1 MDTVLLSRLQFAWTI
16 GYHILWPAYTIGVS
30 GFIVLVNALWLATK
44 KPVYR
49 TLLRFW
55 IHLFALGFAMG
66 VVTGVV
72 LSYEIG
78 TNWGVF
84 ADKTANVIGPF
95 FTYEALT
102 AFFLEAGFIGV
113 MLFGMNR
120 VGPFLHFFSSV
131 MVALGAMFSAFW
143 ILAANSWMQTPAGFV
158 LGADGKFQ
166 VTSWWEAIF
175 TPSLP
180 WRFLHMVTAAYITG
194 AFVVIGVSGFYLW
207 QRRHAEF
214 ARAGFSLALWMA
226 LLLTPLQIFLGD
238 QHGLNTLHYQ
248 PVKLAA
254 IEARWDTARHVPL
267 TLFAWPDM
275 QQERNDYALDLPDL
289 GSLILTHSWDGEVT
303 GLKSVP
309 AADRPYVPLPFFAFR
324 VMVGIGLVL
333 LAIALAGLVLRWRGR
348 LYDTRWFAML
358 CAFSSPLAFIAILA
372 GWTVT
377 ETGRQP
383 YLVYGY
389 LRTAES
395 AAPVAASAV
404 AGSLILFVLVY
415 LVLLA
420 AFFFYAM
427 RLVLRGPAEE
437 EPAERPERT
446 RPGVDT
452 APGRHHWPWSPKP
465 KTAGPWGGGPWDKFK

>member
-16 GYHILWPAYTIGVS
+16 GYHILWPAYTIGIS
-30 GFIVLVNALWLATK
+30 GFIVIVNALWLWTK

-49 TLLRFW
+49 ALLRFW

-78 TNWGVF
+78 TNWSIF
-84 ADKTANVIGPF
+84 AEKTANVIGPF
-95 FTYEALT
+95 FAYEVLT
-102 AFFLEAGFIGV
+102 AFFLEAGFIGI

-120 VGPFLHFFSSV
+120 VGPRFHLFACA
-131 MVALGAMFSAFW
+131 MVAMGAMFSAFW
-143 ILAANSWMQTPAGFV
+143 ILAANSWMQTPAGFSID
-158 LGADGKFQ
+158 ADGKFQ
-166 VTSWWEAIF
+166 VTSWWQAIF

-180 WRFLHMVTAAYITG
+180 WRFLHMVTGAYVTG
-194 AFVVIGVSGFYLW
+194 AFVVLGVSGFYLW
-207 QRRHAEF
+207 QRRHPEF
-214 ARAGFSLALWMA
+214 ARAGFSLALWLA
-226 LLLTPLQIFLGD
+226 LVLTPLQIFLGD

-248 PVKLAA
+248 PIKLAA
-254 IEARWDTARHVPL
+254 IEARWTTGRGVPL

-275 QQERNDYALDLPDL
+275 AQQRNDYAIDVPRL
-289 GSLILTHSWDGEVT
+289 GSLILTHSWDGEVE

-309 AADRPYVPLPFFAFR
+309 PQDRPYVPLPFFAFR
-324 VMVGIGLVL
+324 VMAGIGFAL
-333 LAIALAGLVLRWRGR
+333 LAIALTGSFLRWRRR
-348 LYDTRWFAML
+348 LYDTRWFACL
-358 CAFSSPLAFIAILA
+358 CAFSSPLPFLAILA

-389 LRTAES
+389 LRTAAA
-395 AAPVAASAV
+395 AAPLAAGSV
-404 AGSLILFVLVY
+404 AGSLALFIVVY

-427 RLVLRGPAEE
+427 RLVLRGPEE
-437 EPAERPERT
+437 HEGEPPERT
-446 RPGVDT
+446 RPGIDA
-452 APGRHHWPWSPKP
+452 APGWRWPWAPQPKR
-465 KTAGPWGGGPWDKFK
+465 AGPWGGGPWDKFK